1 MRCKHEPTNPHTRQ
15 AIQNLC
21 RKPIPLSQTHPI
33 DEWSYRFGAICRSS
47 NIEPKWQYL
56 GDIMAEIAVFPNAA
70 DHAPQ
75 QPEQD
80 KSAIAGIANRVG
92 TLSVAIAEVSG
103 DVNDTAAR
111 VQEQSERFRQIHNRA
126 LGMSE
131 QSAVVTSAAQRA
143 LGISEEAEGRMAST
157 SGNLSAMV
165 ADVNRL
171 TEQVTAI
178 AGQLDGLQAAL
189 DQVAKV
195 SRHVA
200 GISRQT
206 NLLSLNA
213 SIEAARAG
221 QHGKGFMVVAGEV
234 KELSNQAG
242 QATAEIGETIEQLNK
257 ELGALRAN
265 AESATALAG
274 DISEKTS
281 GVEGEIDAIP
291 LTLGKVRVAQQDIVT
306 ASGTID
312 QSIVATQK
320 DIDELIVNVE
330 QSAGS
335 LAKANDALLEVTDDA
350 ETLTALSAQL
360 GVETYDTP
368 YIDAVKTY
376 AAQITE
382 ALNAAVKAGR
392 ATERDLFDDNYVQIE
407 GTAPIQHM
415 TRFTHLTD
423 SILPSFQE
431 PLLKFSDK
439 VVFCASI
446 DRNGYIPTHNLKFS
460 HPQRFGDVEWNTA
473 NSRNRRIFDD
483 RVGLAAGKST
493 RPFLLQA
500 YRRDMGNGEFRM
512 MKDVSA
518 PIYVNGRHW
527 GGLRLAYL
535 CD

>member
-1 MRCKHEPTNPHTRQ
+1 
-15 AIQNLC
+15 
-21 RKPIPLSQTHPI
+21 
-33 DEWSYRFGAICRSS
+33 
-47 NIEPKWQYL
+47 
-56 GDIMAEIAVFPNAA
+56 MAEIAMFPNAS
-70 DHAPQ
+70 DHAGQ
-75 QPEQD
+75 GVD
-80 KSAIAGIANRVG
+80 KNKSAIAGIANRVG

-111 VQEQSERFRQIHNRA
+111 VQEQSVRFRQIHSRA
-126 LGMSE
+126 LSMSE
-131 QSAVVTSAAQRA
+131 QSAVVSSAAQRA
-143 LGISEEAEGRMAST
+143 LGISEEAEGRMSTT

-242 QATAEIGETIEQLNK
+242 QATAEIGDTIEKLNK
-257 ELGALRAN
+257 ELSALRSN
-265 AESATALAG
+265 AESATALAS

-291 LTLGKVRVAQQDIVT
+291 VTLGKVRVAQQDIVT
-306 ASGTID
+306 ASATID
-312 QSIVATQK
+312 QSIVATQR

-350 ETLTALSAQL
+350 ETLTALSTQL

-368 YIDAVKTY
+368 YIDAVKAH

-382 ALNAAVKAGR
+382 ALNGAVKAGR
-392 ATERDLFDDNYVQIE
+392 ISERDLFDDNYVEIE
-407 GTAPIQHM
+407 GSAPLQHM

-423 SILPSFQE
+423 AILPTFQE

-460 HPQRFGDVEWNTA
+460 HPQRYGDVEWNSK

-518 PIYVNGRHW
+518 PIYINGRHW